1 MELSWTTFILEIV
14 NFLVLVW
21 ILKRFLYKP
30 VLEVIARR
38 RAGIEKTLADARD
51 LQTHA
56 EKLRE
61 QYEGRLADWE
71 KERQQARDALAVEL
85 EAERRRRL
93 DALQAELQQQRE
105 KAREIEARR
114 QADTVRELET
124 AALQQS
130 ARFAARLLEQASGP
144 DTQTRLVDLL
154 IDALS
159 RLTAERITA
168 LQNSYGKTQEIAAVS
183 ALPLSD
189 DQRRRLKQS
198 LANVLPDAAIR
209 FGQDRNLIAGLRIT
223 VGAWVLAAN
232 VRDELRGFAELTYD

>member
-38 RAGIEKTLADARD
+38 RAGIEKTLADARG
-51 LQTHA
+51 LQANA

-61 QYEGRLADWE
+61 QYEGRLANWE
-71 KERQQARDALAVEL
+71 KERQQARDALAAEL
-85 EAERRRRL
+85 EAERHRRL

-105 KAREIEARR
+105 KAREIEARH
-114 QADTVRELET
+114 QADTLRELET
-124 AALQQS
+124 VALQQG

-154 IDALS
+154 IDKLPQ
-159 RLTAERITA
+159 LPAERIAA
-168 LQNSYGKTQEIAAVS
+168 LQKSYGSAKEIAVVS
-183 ALPLSD
+183 ALPLGD
-189 DQRRRLKQS
+189 DQRRRLKQA
-198 LANVLPDAAIR
+198 LANILPDAAAR
-209 FGQDRNLIAGLRIT
+209 FGQDRDLIAGVRIT

-232 VRDELRGFAELTYD
+232 VRDELRGFAELTYE

>member
-56 EKLRE
+56 DKLRE

-71 KERQQARDALAVEL
+71 KERQQARDVLAAEL

-105 KAREIEARR
+105 KARKIEARR

-159 RLTAERITA
+159 RLPAERITA
-168 LQNSYGKTQEIAAVS
+168 LQNSYGKTQEIAVLS

-209 FGQDRNLIAGLRIT
+209 FGQDHNLIAGLRIT

-232 VRDELRGFAELTYD
+232 VRDELRGFAELTYE

>member
-21 ILKRFLYKP
+21 VLKRFLYKP
-30 VLEVIARR
+30 VLEVIASR

-51 LQTHA
+51 LQIHA

-71 KERQQARDALAVEL
+71 KEHQQARDALAADL

-93 DALQAELQQQRE
+93 DALQAELQRQRE

-114 QADTVRELET
+114 QADTLRERET

-154 IDALS
+154 IDELS
-159 RLTAERITA
+159 RLPDERSAA
-168 LQNSYGKTQEIAAVS
+168 LQSSYGKTKEIAVVS

-189 DQRRRLKQS
+189 DQRRRLTQA
-198 LANVLPDAAIR
+198 LAHVVPDATAR
-209 FGQDRNLIAGLRIT
+209 FGQDRALIAGVRIT

-232 VRDELRGFAELTYD
+232 VRDELRGFAELTYE